1 MAKVLID
8 ISTPYGGLV
17 AAAVQKLIEA
27 NNDLQR
33 AKAACALA
41 VAGDGTLDAGTGQA
55 SFGGTPGQHADYNF
69 ALNAVANNLDSFM
82 ANVANAGPIAQL
94 DQGNLT

>member
-8 ISTPYGGLV
+8 VSTPFGGLV
-17 AAAVQKLIEA
+17 AEATQRLLQAATDFE
-27 NNDLQR
+27 R

-41 VAGDGTLDAGTGQA
+41 VANSGTLDAGQGA
-55 SFGGTPGQHADYNF
+55 AAFGGTTGQHNDYNF
-69 ALNAVANNLDSFM
+69 ALNAVADAIATFM
-82 ANVANAGPIAQL
+82 TTNAGPISQL